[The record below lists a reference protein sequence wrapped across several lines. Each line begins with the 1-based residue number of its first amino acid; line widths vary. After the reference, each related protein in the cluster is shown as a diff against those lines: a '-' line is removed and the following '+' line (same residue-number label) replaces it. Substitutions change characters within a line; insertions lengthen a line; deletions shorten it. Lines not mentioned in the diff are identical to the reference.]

1 MEWDDI
7 LAEAI
12 WSESY
17 LYKGDQEAPFGVSS
31 FQFYSSSFLMFYLF
45 ILSASLLISSGA
57 LACLPTCQ
65 CM

>member
-12 WSESY
+12 WSEKLP

-31 FQFYSSSFLMFYLF
+31 FQFYFFKFSYVLF
-45 ILSASLLISSGA
+45 IYFI
-57 LACLPTCQ
+57 
-65 CM
+65 